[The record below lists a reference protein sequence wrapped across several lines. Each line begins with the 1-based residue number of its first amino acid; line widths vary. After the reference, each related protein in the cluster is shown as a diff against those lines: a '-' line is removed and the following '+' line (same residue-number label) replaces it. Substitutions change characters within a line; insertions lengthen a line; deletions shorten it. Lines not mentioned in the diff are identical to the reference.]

1 MVVFLLIWFSLCL
14 LCVIGMNTK
23 TTAETVMKAV
33 LGVAVCCLIGFVWW
47 FK

>member
-14 LCVIGMNTK
+14 LCVIGMSVK
-23 TTAETVMKAV
+23 TTAETVTI
-33 LGVAVCCLIGFVWW
+33 GIAVCCLISFVWW